1 MRHFAIPV
9 LAMSLLAAPAF
20 GQAVAASPD
29 VDGSWTGTWQVTEII
44 SSEDPALKRDF
55 QPGRLMQLGRQS
67 VRALNGDGCANPTL
81 GKLSDLR
88 MRGIDPL
95 LLRLENVEGAY
106 KEGLAATCLGTLF
119 AVYVL
124 QPDGS
129 LLAADRAALYRLQPL
144 AGSTSP

>member
-1 MRHFAIPV
+1 MRRFGALL
-9 LAMSLLAAPAF
+9 LAMSFLAAPAF
-20 GQAVAASPD
+20 GQAVAATPD
-29 VDGSWTGTWQVTEII
+29 LAGTWQVTEILA
-44 SSEDPALKRDF
+44 SDDPALKRDF

-106 KEGLAATCLGTLF
+106 KEGLAAICLGALF
-119 AVYVL
+119 AVYVP
-124 QPDGS
+124 QADGS

-144 AGSTSP
+144 AAGTTP